1 MSGPPLWQ
9 RQVHRVVGAVGPR
22 VESVTARDEFAIAV
36 GLVRTVSGTLR
47 RRYERESR
55 RALHLF
61 NLPAGSDVRALRN
74 QIASLERQVRDLGKT
89 MEDGPPGSR
98 SGGAPRARVR
108 PAR

>member
-9 RQVHRVVGAVGPR
+9 RQIGRVVNAVGPR
-22 VESVTARDEFAIAV
+22 LEAASRRDEFAIAV
-36 GLVRTVSGTLR
+36 GMARTAQGALR

-61 NLPAGSDVRALRN
+61 NLPAGSDIRALRN
-74 QIASLERQVRDLGKT
+74 QVASLERQVRDLGKAL
-89 MEDGPPGSR
+89 EDGR
-98 SGGAPRARVR
+98 SPEVPRARVH